1 LFTHALEYVLNRV
14 TIGGWDRD
22 SHEISPDID
31 EEVDKA
37 FENVDHCLKHAGG
50 QGWPQVFQVRLYMTD
65 ITEAAM
71 AALVRN
77 LKHWLPDH
85 QPILTG
91 VGVSAL
97 AIPGMHVEIEVTAHD
112 PKETENL

>member
-1 LFTHALEYVLNRV
+1 MEVDSDQE
-14 TIGGWDRD
+14 IGGWNRET
-22 SHEISPDID
+22 HAISTDID
-31 EEVDKA
+31 EEVNQA

-50 QGWPQVFQVRLYMTD
+50 KGWAEVFQIRLYMTD

-71 AALVRN
+71 GALVRN
-77 LKHWLPDH
+77 LKQWLPDH

-97 AIPGMHVEIEVTAHD
+97 AIPGMHVEIEVSAHRS
-112 PKETENL
+112 KEDAKA